1 MFRELELLEFKI
13 RAELID
19 GSVLYIKEFVSE
31 DEYKYSFQWQKG
43 NKLLIRWDNA
53 PHHKQIETFPHHK
66 HIESPENIYPST
78 ELSLEDV
85 LKAIERQLYQR
96 DPKQGSPRS

>member
-1 MFRELELLEFKI
+1 M
-13 RAELID
+13 
-19 GSVLYIKEFVSE
+19 
-31 DEYKYSFQWQKG
+31 
-43 NKLLIRWDNA
+43 
-53 PHHKQIETFPHHK
+53 
-66 HIESPENIYPST
+66 ESSENIYPST

>member
-1 MFRELELLEFKI
+1 MERPFTSLKLEQNSF
-13 RAELID
+13 D
-19 GSVLYIKEFVSE
+19 GSVLYIREFVSE
-31 DEYKYSFQWQKG
+31 DDYKYSFQWQKG
-43 NKLLIRWDNA
+43 NKMLIRWDNA

-66 HIESPENIYPST
+66 HIESSENIYPST